1 MKSVEFYNFINNYDV
16 IMMKETK
23 LDELEQIAFPG
34 FKLITKYRLFKR
46 KASGG
51 VAALISEKVQ
61 SRVPLISNTQQDSP
75 WLKFKGNND
84 QRDMVLC
91 LI

>member
-1 MKSVEFYNFINNYDV
+1 MKSVEFYSFINNYDV
-16 IMMKETK
+16 IY
-23 LDELEQIAFPG
+23 FPG
-34 FKLITKYRLFKR
+34 FKLITKNRLFER

-51 VAALISEKVQ
+51 VAALISKKVQ
-61 SRVPLISNTQQDSP
+61 SRVSLINNTQQDSL

-91 LI
+91 LIYVPPDNS